1 MTELL
6 DQGAAAVA
14 AAAQDAAERA
24 GEWRRSGRK
33 PHLAKSDFLSAAA
46 ARRIALA
53 AQGFGMAR
61 PDGVSNLGHVRRAI
75 DRLGLL
81 QIDSVNVLARAHY
94 LPLFSRLG
102 NYDSDHLDRL
112 AWGRKSQRGLFE
124 FWAHEASLLPLAA
137 HPLFRWRMQ
146 RARENQG
153 NGKGKLHVFR
163 LEKAE
168 YIDEVLREIA
178 DRGPLAA
185 SELSNGGERR
195 GAWWGWN
202 DGKLAVEWLFFAGLV
217 TTATRRGTFERV
229 YDLTER
235 VLPAHVQAL
244 PTPSAEEAQRELL
257 RLSARALGVATE
269 FDLRDYFRLGVAD
282 TKARLAELVES
293 GRSAAGH
300 GRRLEQA
307 RLSRPR
313 RAPAAQGRGAG
324 PAGAVRSADLGARSH
339 APHLRLLLSHRD
351 LHAGGK
357 TQARLLRAAFPA
369 GRPAGGAGRSQGR
382 SRQLEAARPRRPSRA
397 GSRGASEVAGPL
409 REELRLMAD
418 WLGLESVSL
427 PRAGALAKAMG
438 RMR

>member
-1 MTELL
+1 MSNR
-6 DQGAAAVA
+6 V
-14 AAAQDAAERA
+14 
-24 GEWRRSGRK
+24 S
-33 PHLAKSDFLSAAA
+33 LSAPL

-53 AQGFGMAR
+53 AQGFGVAR
-61 PDGVSNLGHVRRAI
+61 PDGATNAGHVKRAI

-102 NYDSDHLDRL
+102 NYDSDHLDRI
-112 AWGRKSQRGLFE
+112 A
-124 FWAHEASLLPLAA
+124 WAHEASLLPLAA

-146 RARENQG
+146 RARENAG
-153 NGKGKLHVFR
+153 DGKGKLHLFR
-163 LEKAE
+163 REKAK

-185 SELSNGGERR
+185 SELANGGKRR
-195 GAWWGWN
+195 GGWWVWN

-244 PTPSAEEAQRELL
+244 PTPSAEEAQRALL
-257 RLSARALGVATE
+257 RLSAKALGVATE

-282 TKARLAELVES
+282 TKARLAELVE
-293 GRSAAGH
+293 AGDLVAVEVE
-300 GRRLEQA
+300 GWN
-307 RLSRPR
+307 RP
-313 RAPAAQGRGAG
+313 AYLDPAARQPR
-324 PAGAVRSADLGARSH
+324 AVEARALLAPFDPLIWERDRTERIFDFFYRIEIYTPLAKRKHGYYVLPFLLGDGLVARVDLKADRANSTLLVH
-339 APHLRLLLSHRD
+339 AAHLEPGQDAKH
-351 LHAGGK
+351 
-357 TQARLLRAAFPA
+357 
-369 GRPAGGAGRSQGR
+369 
-382 SRQLEAARPRRPSRA
+382 
-397 GSRGASEVAGPL
+397 VAGPL

-427 PRAGALAKAMG
+427 PRAGALAKAMV